1 MANYYKEQLKAYN
14 DIDRILK
21 RVILEK
27 SSVKI
32 DKIIYELTLDYEI
45 SNGNLKNRIK
55 LYVENNDFLEIVD
68 NEVVYKE
75 VEE

>member
-14 DIDRILK
+14 DIDRLLK
-21 RVILEK
+21 RVIMQK
-27 SSVKI
+27 SSVRI
-32 DKIIYELTLDYEI
+32 DDIIYELTLTYEI

-55 LYVENNDFLEIVD
+55 LCVENNPFLEIID